1 MKSKERIILQ
11 RLNWDSNLTN
21 PLIESN
27 YEYNRFD
34 AENTKNIVEIKSTNN
49 KYDQTIIEFDK
60 FSYNLLYAKENNKF
74 FVYAVKMNDKIYIF
88 NITKLKEYNYNFN
101 WEWREMPKYTE
112 FNNKKNIRKLVGYI
126 NIEDA
131 TKVY

>member
-11 RLNWDSNLTN
+11 RLNRAFLTN

-34 AENTKNIVEIKSTNN
+34 AENTKYIVEIKSRNN

-74 FVYAVKMNDKIYIF
+74 FVYAVKMDDKIYIF

-112 FNNKKNIRKLVGYI
+112 FNNTKNIRKLVGYI